1 MIGILLRAKGIFYA
15 EYMVSAPFLLGK
27 IAHIADRY
35 QFVYFD
41 KYKDEIPNQL
51 LGNSFSD
58 ILLESPFDALAE
70 LSRRI
75 EVYRDVVK
83 RISSNHPYGKRIANL
98 DKTWAGV
105 AGPLQPLLK
114 DRSQIQVSPEDRLLF
129 WLGYNNAFKT
139 LDVKESQ
146 RDFD

>member
-1 MIGILLRAKGIFYA
+1 MTIRIGILGYGNLGKGIECAIKQNNDMELKAVFTRRDPATVKIQTAGVPVYRA
-15 EYMVSAPFLLGK
+15 EDAV
-27 IAHIADRY
+27 
-35 QFVYFD
+35 

-58 ILLESPFDALAE
+58 ILLESPFDAMAE

-98 DKTWAGV
+98 DKT
-105 AGPLQPLLK
+105 
-114 DRSQIQVSPEDRLLF
+114 
-129 WLGYNNAFKT
+129 
-139 LDVKESQ
+139 
-146 RDFD
+146 